1 MDLHVHTTYSD
12 GSCEPVA
19 VIEKAIEVGIKHLGI
34 ADHYGNL
41 ERYSIA
47 SAARLNEYITE
58 LKRLKQLCQSKL
70 HLWLGLETSILDGL
84 PYWQLNQLDFVLFED
99 IETDPRLDY
108 FISQVKPH
116 LRIPVGIAHT
126 QIIFLENS
134 FLRLEKEK
142 IFIELN
148 THYPDRYR
156 SNWARS
162 TWQKLAATDIRIS
175 VASDAHDTNRVGDTA
190 DALKF
195 IKETNLPLTFWL
207 P

>member
-19 VIEKAIEVGIKHLGI
+19 VVEKAIELGIDHLGI
-34 ADHYGNL
+34 ADHYSNL
-41 ERYSIA
+41 EQYSIA

-58 LKRLKQLCQSKL
+58 LTRLKQLYQAKI
-70 HLWLGLETSILDGL
+70 HLWIGLETSILNSL
-84 PYWQLNQLDFVLFED
+84 PYSQLNRLDFVLFED

-116 LRIPVGIAHT
+116 LRVPVGIAHA
-126 QIIFLENS
+126 QIILLENS
-134 FLRLEKEK
+134 FFRLKKEG

-162 TWQKLAATDIRIS
+162 TWQKLAAREIRIS
-175 VASDAHDTNRVGDTA
+175 VASDAHDINRVGDTA
-190 DALKF
+190 DAVEF
-195 IKETNLPLTFWL
+195 VRETNLPLTFWL

>member
-1 MDLHVHTTYSD
+1 MHTTYSD

-19 VIEKAIEVGIKHLGI
+19 VIEKAIELGIKHLGI

-58 LKRLKQLCQSKL
+58 LKRLKQLYQSKL

-84 PYWQLNQLDFVLFED
+84 PYWQLNHLDFVLFED

-116 LRIPVGIAHT
+116 LRIPAGIAHT